1 MHKMLTDEK
10 ISKVLFEV
18 DPMRT
23 CCKEN
28 DCFDEY
34 NSVALSIFEK
44 ISSGQPVREAI
55 SQAFVDWFEVESIDP
70 AALVSIVQALQ
81 TENHG

>member
-1 MHKMLTDEK
+1 MHKMLTDER
-10 ISKVLFEV
+10 ISNVLFEA

-34 NSVALSIFEK
+34 DSVALSIFEK
-44 ISSGQPVREAI
+44 ISSGQPVSEAI

-70 AALVSIVQALQ
+70 AALGSIVQALQ